1 MEVSILTRDT
11 PRRRRLSL
19 WAALY
24 LTLIG
29 TANDDDG
36 ESATEDSLDRR

>member
-1 MEVSILTRDT
+1 MEVSTLTRDT

-29 TANDDDG
+29 TANDDDD
-36 ESATEDSLDRR
+36 ESATTG

>member
-1 MEVSILTRDT
+1 MAVSILTRDT

-24 LTLIG
+24 LTLVG
-29 TANDDDG
+29 TANDDEAD
-36 ESATEDSLDRR
+36 ATN